1 MIEWLENY
9 LKTEHCTLLMVTHDR
24 YFLERVCDQ
33 IFELERGKL
42 YTYPANYAYFL
53 EKQAERHRNE
63 QIANEKMHQL
73 LKRELARIRKAPRAR
88 ATKQHFRE
96 KEFYALEAEYDTKKA
111 ILEGEKARFELPP
124 QQRRL
129 GSKILKVKKLQ
140 KAFGN
145 KQIVHD
151 FSHDFKVQERV
162 GILGENGVGKSSFI
176 ALLLGKL
183 APDAGTIEVGKTVVF
198 GHYEQK
204 EPDFPEGKRVIDI
217 IREVA
222 EFLPLANGEK
232 LSASKLLEQFLFSPA
247 QQYQFAQQLS

>member
-42 YTYPANYAYFL
+42 YNYPANYAYFL

-96 KEFYALEAEYDTKKA
+96 KEFYTLEAEYDKQKA
-111 ILEGEKARFELPP
+111 ILQSEKACFEIPP

-129 GSKILKVKKLQ
+129 GTKILKVKHLQ
-140 KAFGN
+140 KAF
-145 KQIVHD
+145 
-151 FSHDFKVQERV
+151 
-162 GILGENGVGKSSFI
+162 
-176 ALLLGKL
+176 
-183 APDAGTIEVGKTVVF
+183 
-198 GHYEQK
+198 
-204 EPDFPEGKRVIDI
+204 
-217 IREVA
+217 
-222 EFLPLANGEK
+222 
-232 LSASKLLEQFLFSPA
+232 
-247 QQYQFAQQLS
+247 